1 MHVLHDALLL
11 RSGVRRSPD
20 LIKNPPCKVI
30 FVFHFNFDCIRGKT
44 WPNVALIWIFN
55 QFCESF
61 RLSDLAW
68 PPREHDRILLDVVPD
83 VLDGGERRPK
93 VLVGM
98 GHALRE

>member
-1 MHVLHDALLL
+1 M
-11 RSGVRRSPD
+11 
-20 LIKNPPCKVI
+20 
-30 FVFHFNFDCIRGKT
+30 
-44 WPNVALIWIFN
+44 ALIWIFN
-55 QFCESF
+55 QFCETF

-83 VLDGGERRPK
+83 VLDCGERRPK